1 MGNNVCSVNVP
12 AREFFR
18 GKKNAKAAQKKK
30 PPARRKEEN
39 SPAAVRKGKEE
50 NLTDLVGLGRKK

>member
-1 MGNNVCSVNVP
+1 MENNACSVNVP
-12 AREFFR
+12 ARKFFFSAAA
-18 GKKNAKAAQKKK
+18 GKRAQKK
-30 PPARRKEEN
+30 PPARRKEDN